1 MNWSVLC
8 CKERYSLWQISL
20 LFFATLLLAFIF
32 FFTFVADN
40 SSIIS
45 YSDEEFADLDKNSNY
60 AVVIDAGSSG
70 SRVYLYVWPSHSG
83 NPHELLKISPLRNFE
98 NQPYVKKITPGLSS
112 LSETPERSY
121 IYIKPLLDFAQE
133 HIPSS
138 KHKET
143 PLFILATAGMRLLGR
158 DKQLNI
164 MKHLGITVNENSNF
178 IFPENNL
185 EIITGKQEGIY
196 QWLAINYVLG
206 KFTNHYTAY
215 ENGRPLLH
223 KRPTT
228 VGVMDMGGASM
239 QIALEVADSVKNYPH
254 VVEINLGCKEH
265 DSEHTYRVYIM
276 TYLGYGANEALSR
289 MERQFLVSQNF
300 NNSTGN
306 STIKGIDS
314 TSKLENPCY
323 PNGLEYE
330 SSLKIDI
337 DKLTN
342 VSPSIKSQLNQDQK
356 IYFIGTGN
364 WNKCYEA
371 IAKFTEKRDS
381 YVECDTVC
389 PDDGIQ
395 LPSFKFERTKF
406 YGMSEFWYSMND
418 VFQMGGHYN
427 YNKFADASK
436 AFCNE
441 SWKKTL
447 EVHSSEHLE
456 DMRMETQCFKSAWIC
471 AVLHEGYKFPKSY
484 TKLTSSPSTI
494 NGEVVHWTLGAILYR
509 TRYFPLRAIE
519 MQMKNKSRRYSHH
532 PTLSILSSQYMVLLC
547 LLLVIVV
554 ICVYLRRL
562 KQYVNPSRTL
572 RRVPSALSVWLN
584 DYKEDS
590 THLLGH
596 NTLKSIFIQK

>member
-1 MNWSVLC
+1 MSKSKGSLKASIMNWSVLC

-254 VVEINLGCKEH
+254 VVEINLGGSSWFHK
-265 DSEHTYRVYIM
+265 
-276 TYLGYGANEALSR
+276 
-289 MERQFLVSQNF
+289 NF

-342 VSPSIKSQLNQDQK
+342 ELEIGIK
-356 IYFIGTGN
+356 
-364 WNKCYEA
+364 
-371 IAKFTEKRDS
+371 
-381 YVECDTVC
+381 CDTVC

-547 LLLVIVV
+547 F
-554 ICVYLRRL
+554 
-562 KQYVNPSRTL
+562 
-572 RRVPSALSVWLN
+572 AFG
-584 DYKEDS
+584 DS
-590 THLLGH
+590 CDMCIST
-596 NTLKSIFIQK
+596 